1 MKNKPLAGLILFAI
15 LLSVFNH
22 RCSVEESKKGYLEK
36 ILQNLEQIESASYY
50 SYGKSTALGDTSK
63 MLPGR
68 SETFTKEYDNPGD
81 PYIGSIFAHF
91 EYNDTTRMTY
101 YYDGDSRCRLNW
113 DEKTFEVDS
122 SFRDDQL
129 PFRPIGP
136 PFFNYAESIVRYA
149 LESNDSIKTEIAD
162 LGDSIR
168 FTLTIYDKVVEFFG
182 QPAYMEEN
190 YFRINPG
197 VERISIYDIWI
208 DKRDNLPYR
217 LKRHQPHNISWRSV
231 SDVVLNSNYPAEF
244 RGTAYIPPDFVN
256 RRELK
261 REVPPVMDLD
271 GKQAPDWV
279 LSDFDNNPV
288 ALSDFKS
295 KVLMMKFTG
304 IGCGPCH
311 LAIPFLK
318 KLVESYDA
326 DDFALVGIETWS
338 EDLSALKNYFQNN
351 ELNFTFLNATD
362 LVTQN
367 YNVRGVPAF
376 FIMDEN
382 RVIRKIITGYGKGS
396 TDEEIKNSINELL

>member
-1 MKNKPLAGLILFAI
+1 MKNKQLAVLILFAI
-15 LLSVFNH
+15 LLSIFTH
-22 RCSVEESKKGYLEK
+22 QCSVEESKKGYLEK
-36 ILQNLEQIESASYY
+36 VLQNLEQIESASYY
-50 SYGKSTALGDTSK
+50 SYGKSTAPGDTSRI
-63 MLPGR
+63 LGR
-68 SETFTKEYDNPGD
+68 GESFVKEYANPGD
-81 PYIGSIFAHF
+81 PYIGSTFANF
-91 EYNDTTRMTY
+91 EYDDTTRMTY

-113 DEKTFEVDS
+113 DENTFEVDS
-122 SFRDDQL
+122 SFRDDHL

-136 PFFNYAESIVRYA
+136 PFFNHAESIVRYA
-149 LESNDSIKTEIAD
+149 METNDSIKTEIAD

-168 FTLTIYDKVVEFFG
+168 FTLTIYDEVVEFFG
-182 QPAYMEEN
+182 QPAHMDEN
-190 YFRINPG
+190 YFKYNPG

-217 LKRHQPHNISWRSV
+217 LKRHQPHNISWTSV
-231 SDVVLNSNYPAEF
+231 GDVVLNSNYPAEF

-256 RRELK
+256 RNETK
-261 REVPPVMDLD
+261 REAPSVMKLD
-271 GKQAPDWV
+271 GEQAPDWV
-279 LSDFDNNPV
+279 LHDFNNNPV